1 LVINEGIDYQTDGR
15 VATVTIQRPQARN
28 ALTPQMWVA
37 LHEVFDEFNRDE
49 KLWVAILT
57 GSGDQAFCSGA
68 DLATTIPAITAGQ
81 FDPFPDPTRRFGS
94 EIFKPIISAV
104 NGACV
109 AGGMEILQG
118 TDLRLAA
125 ETATFGLGEVRV
137 GLVPGGGSHVRLP
150 DQIPWAAAMELLLV
164 GARISAERAYQIGLI
179 NKVVAPGELMDEA
192 RALAGLLC
200 QNGPLAVR
208 TAKEMAVRSRGY
220 ESAFVTERALTER
233 VRRSQDAKEGPRAF
247 LEKRAPRY
255 VGR

>member
-1 LVINEGIDYQTDGR
+1 LVLTEGIDYQTDGH
-15 VATVTIQRPQARN
+15 VATVTIRRPQARN

-37 LHEVFDEFNRDE
+37 LHEAFDEFNRDE

-57 GSGDQAFCSGA
+57 GSGDRAFCSGA

-179 NKVVAPGELMDEA
+179 NKVVALGELMDEA
-192 RALAGLLC
+192 RAMADLLC

-220 ESAFVTERALTER
+220 EAAFVTERALTER

-247 LEKRAPRY
+247 LEKRTPRY